1 VTWTGDVARS
11 TPVKR
16 AGGRGWWGMLGRGGG
31 ALGRSWSTLVKRA
44 GGSGWPLMDEGALE
58 HGGQSTRARAHGG
71 CGGGSRCLIAEVD
84 TRVGG
89 SEKSAHGWSS
99 RRLRRDET
107 IVPCRL
113 AEEGGGEGAQKI
125 MA

>member
-1 VTWTGDVARS
+1 MGEN
-11 TPVKR
+11 P
-16 AGGRGWWGMLGRGGG
+16 LG
-31 ALGRSWSTLVKRA
+31 
-44 GGSGWPLMDEGALE
+44 LE
-58 HGGQSTRARAHGG
+58 LTEAAE
-71 CGGGSRCLIAEVD
+71 GGSRCLIAEVD